1 MSKKY
6 TGKALRRENS
16 WLGKDPRA
24 GTKLDLSLQEKQG
37 KVRPGSSMEFCFHL
51 TQHLIWENISYAPGK
66 HLTVPCLILSA
77 CVLDKMRLETRPC
90 LLLLTYYHGW
100 SLVTFKKA
108 MKSIHHKFHH
118 LSHFEVLKSVDLYV
132 EVVQPT
138 LLPLSIK
145 CLRGN
150 PVLQS
155 NTPHLHLL

>member
-1 MSKKY
+1 MSQKY
-6 TGKALRRENS
+6 TGKAVRRENS
-16 WLGKDPRA
+16 WLAKDTRA

-37 KVRPGSSMEFCFHL
+37 KVRPGRFKYGVLLLSHTTPHL
-51 TQHLIWENISYAPGK
+51 REHLLCSWETPHSPLY
-66 HLTVPCLILSA
+66 
-77 CVLDKMRLETRPC
+77 

-108 MKSIHHKFHH
+108 MKFIHHKSHH
-118 LSHFEVLKSVDLYV
+118 LSHFEVYKSVDLYV

-145 CLRGN
+145 LLRGN
-150 PVLQS
+150 PVLKS